1 MPRTARPN
9 RAVPWAA
16 IVAETVRRF
25 RARVL
30 ADAGLAARLPGPRR
44 RALARCA
51 RNVLTAALRGPV
63 DPGATGLAAA
73 LGGAGLTRDEYDRLA
88 HYLLTEALAQR
99 LGTRVLVRVGAALSS
114 AQAGCGP
121 AHRSDVVSMLAVPS
135 ATTANSARVSTC
147 TAVHHRQIEPIRN
160 SSA

>member
-1 MPRTARPN
+1 MWGHESLRDAPHSPAEPGRTLGRH
-9 RAVPWAA
+9 RRRDGTAVPRPGPP
-16 IVAETVRRF
+16 VR
-25 RARVL
+25 
-30 ADAGLAARLPGPRR
+30 AARRSVRCGRTGP
-44 RALARCA
+44 A
-51 RNVLTAALRGPV
+51 P
-63 DPGATGLAAA
+63 AAA

-88 HYLLTEALAQR
+88 HYLLTEVLAQR
-99 LGTRVLVRVGAALSS
+99 LGTGVLVRVGAALSS

-147 TAVHHRQIEPIRN
+147 TAVHHRQIKPIRN